1 MLFISLSV
9 ASYMERANT
18 PQETIDT
25 SDLFAVRL
33 AKLQALKAKNEDPFV
48 EDWAPSHTAVD
59 VQAAFSE
66 TEEPVESTASYTVA
80 GRIVVYRDM
89 GKSCF
94 VKILDQSGKL
104 QLYVKKDAVGDSAYE
119 AFKTLDLGDIIG
131 AEGSVFKTKTGEISL
146 RVIQWKLLAKA
157 LRPLPEK
164 WHGLVD
170 SEQVYRQRY
179 LDLISNDSSRERFF
193 MRSKII
199 QAIREFLW
207 DRDFLEVETPIFQ
220 TMAGGAAARPFQ
232 THMQALDCEFYL
244 RISLELYL
252 KRMLIGGWDR
262 VFEIGRVFRNEG
274 LSRKHNPEFTML
286 ELYQA
291 YSDYRG
297 MMRLTYDLIQHICKT
312 VLHSTQIA
320 RPDGTII
327 NLGGTWREAT
337 FTELVL
343 EATQDPLWFS
353 QSKAAKLK
361 KCEALGIEVNP
372 ECEDFEVSK
381 YVFEKLV
388 EPTLIQPTFVTH
400 LPKEMCPLAKV
411 NRDNPKVL
419 DVFELCINGQEIAP
433 AYSEQNDPIAQ
444 RAMFEAQAGE
454 DIHAID
460 QDFLFAMEHA
470 MPPAGGLGIGIDRL
484 VILLTGASNIR
495 DTILFPTLKPL
506 AS

>member
-1 MLFISLSV
+1 MET
-9 ASYMERANT
+9 ASHL
-18 PQETIDT
+18 PETIDT

-33 AKLQALKAKNEDPFV
+33 AKLDALKAKQEDPFSQN
-48 EDWAPSHTAVD
+48 WTPSHSAVQ
-59 VQAAFSE
+59 VQRAFSE
-66 TEEPVESTASYTVA
+66 TEEPESEEPKTEEPLATYSVA

-89 GKSCF
+89 GKSSF
-94 VKILDQSGKL
+94 IKLLDQSGKL
-104 QLYVKKDAVGDSAYE
+104 QLYIKKDVVGDSSYE
-119 AFKTLDLGDIIG
+119 AFKNLDIGDIIG
-131 AEGSVFKTKTGEISL
+131 AKGSLFKTKTGEITL
-146 RVIQWKLLAKA
+146 RVTAWKLLAKA

-170 SEQVYRQRY
+170 NEQVYRQRY

-193 MRSKII
+193 LRSKII
-199 QAIREFLW
+199 QAIRQFLW
-207 DRDFLEVETPIFQ
+207 DRDFFEVETPIFQ
-220 TMAGGAAARPFQ
+220 NMAGGAAARPFQ
-232 THMQALDCEFYL
+232 THMNALDCDFYL

-252 KRMLIGGWDR
+252 KRMLIGGWDK

-297 MMRLTYDLIQHICKT
+297 MMRLTQDMIQYICKT
-312 VLHSTQIA
+312 VLGTSQIE
-320 RPDGTII
+320 RPDGTVID
-327 NLGGTWREAT
+327 LGGSWREVS
-337 FTELVL
+337 FTDLVL

-353 QSKAAKLK
+353 QSKADKLK

-372 ECEDFEVSK
+372 NCEDFEVSK

-411 NRDNPKVL
+411 NPHNPKVL

-444 RAMFEAQAGE
+444 RQMFEAQAGE

-495 DTILFPTLKPL
+495 DTILFPTLKPI